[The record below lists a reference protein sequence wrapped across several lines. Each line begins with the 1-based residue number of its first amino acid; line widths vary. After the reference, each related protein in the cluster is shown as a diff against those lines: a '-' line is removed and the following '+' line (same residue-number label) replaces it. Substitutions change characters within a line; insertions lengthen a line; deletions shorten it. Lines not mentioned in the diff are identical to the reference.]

1 MKKTNMMKRILCAL
15 LCLCMITG
23 TLLAMASCNSGT
35 PAPTSTPTGSDTS
48 DTNQNTDNTGTSDTG
63 TNNTDNTD
71 NTFIP
76 EPVDVEKVVILTRD
90 VPAGSKLTAD
100 MFETVD
106 RDATA
111 IHLNAIRDVNKLL
124 GKYTTQK
131 LYKGEYIFAGKLTDK
146 NPAEKNNDYKAYIV
160 VTDEINESGDLATEI
175 QKVIDKYPGRTIEF
189 PDGEYVLSKP
199 IVVYAD
205 PAKAVSIR
213 LSDFAV
219 IKPASNWSGSDAMFR
234 LCVGTIPAESK
245 LTETFYI
252 QGGLFD
258 GNGKATAISVENAEN
273 FFIANVD
280 VKNSPLAFDLKGG
293 ILDME
298 NVNIIGAGGSSVG
311 IKAACNTSSFSNVRI
326 TDVATAVNAT
336 GNNNLFKSV
345 YATYRNANAGTAAFV
360 DTSKGNNY
368 DMCTSEGFATGF
380 SMGTG
385 NNVYYG
391 CYVKWTA
398 SSAKPHVAFQAT
410 GKYNSLIRTSRADFD
425 FTGCNGA
432 FLKVGSAGGAGKVL
446 WPMIGGKNNMT
457 DTSYSGYLDGTYVIE
472 R

>member
-1 MKKTNMMKRILCAL
+1 MKKKYMMKRILCAV

-23 TLLAMASCNSGT
+23 TLLAFASCATETAKTDKNNAIT
-35 PAPTSTPTGSDTS
+35 DTA
-48 DTNQNTDNTGTSDTG
+48 DENGAA
-63 TNNTDNTD
+63 
-71 NTFIP
+71 
-76 EPVDVEKVVILTRD
+76 PVDSASVVILKQD
-90 VPAGSKLTAD
+90 VPAGTKLTAT
-100 MFETVD
+100 MFETVT
-106 RDATA
+106 RDETA
-111 IHLNAIRDVNKLL
+111 IHLNAIRDVNKIL
-124 GKYTTQK
+124 GKYATQK
-131 LYKGEYIFAGKLTDK
+131 LYKGEYVFAGKLSDK
-146 NPAEKNNDYKAYIV
+146 DPASKQIDYKAFLV
-160 VTDEINESGDLATEI
+160 VTDEINKDGDLATEI
-175 QKVIDKYPGRTIEF
+175 QKVIDANPGRTIEF

-219 IKPASNWSGSDAMFR
+219 IKAADNWNSNEAMFR
-234 LCVGTIPAESK
+234 LCVGSIPTDK
-245 LTETFYI
+245 VLTETFYI

-298 NVNIIGAGGSSVG
+298 NVNITGAGGNSVG
-311 IKAACNTSSFSNVRI
+311 IKAGCNTSSFSNVRI
-326 TDVATAVNAT
+326 IDVATAVNAT

-345 YATYRNANAGTAAFV
+345 YATYRNANGGGVGFV

-385 NNVYYG
+385 NNIYYG
-391 CYVKWTA
+391 CYVKWTNNI
-398 SSAKPHVAFQAT
+398 AKPHVAFAAT
-410 GKYNSLIRTSRADFD
+410 GKFNSVIRTCRADFTYGD
-425 FTGCNGA
+425 TNAA
-432 FLKVGSAGGAGKVL
+432 FLKAGTSGGAGEIL
-446 WPMIGGKNNMT
+446 WPMIGGKINIA
-457 DTSYSGYLDGTYVIE
+457 DTSYTAYLSGTSVIE